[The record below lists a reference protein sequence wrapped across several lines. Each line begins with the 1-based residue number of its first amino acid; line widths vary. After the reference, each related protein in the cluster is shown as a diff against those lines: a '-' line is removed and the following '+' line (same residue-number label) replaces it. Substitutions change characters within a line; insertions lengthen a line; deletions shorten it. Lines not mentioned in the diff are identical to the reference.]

1 METEGHF
8 VLNGV
13 TNVLDGSLI
22 LFLML
27 ILKIGNVSDKYS
39 QIGDS
44 VLQNQSAEGVLRCY
58 HEWKTSNKG
67 QYCLYLLI
75 LSNVHVYI
83 NYYGTY
89 VTSQHLI
96 ASR

>member
-1 METEGHF
+1 M
-8 VLNGV
+8 LNGV

-58 HEWKTSNKG
+58 HE
-67 QYCLYLLI
+67 
-75 LSNVHVYI
+75 
-83 NYYGTY
+83 
-89 VTSQHLI
+89 
-96 ASR
+96 